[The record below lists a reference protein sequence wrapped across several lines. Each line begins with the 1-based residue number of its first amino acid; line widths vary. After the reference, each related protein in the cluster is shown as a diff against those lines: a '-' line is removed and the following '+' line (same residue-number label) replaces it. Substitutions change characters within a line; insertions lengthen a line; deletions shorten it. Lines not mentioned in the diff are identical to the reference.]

1 METGIGC
8 RSERR
13 HSCDPSMQSDPAC
26 PAPDIPSRGRHSGAG
41 EKQVSERTI
50 LGFPRCR
57 VPVTFTDLQKC
68 WSWQLPQHQ
77 DALSYDSTHH
87 TGHKSLSTSCLQGW
101 APFSLSISQAP
112 AADTVPGPSQAT
124 WMKCIQKKR

>member
-57 VPVTFTDLQKC
+57 VPVTFTDLRKC

-101 APFSLSISQAP
+101 VPCFPYPFLKPQLLTQCLAHHRP
-112 AADTVPGPSQAT
+112 HG
-124 WMKCIQKKR
+124 